1 MAARLPG
8 GPTSEETEV
17 LPLDPRPLV
26 LVIDDELTPR
36 SRLTSLVRALG
47 FQARSC
53 PSGATALRF
62 LQAHPGI
69 VRLVLADLAMPRM
82 DGGELAERCEGS
94 VPGGSHHPHG
104 ELRWRRPCGRP
115 ARGLHQPAVLQKP
128 VALGPVAELLLD
140 LLGPPTTQTR
150 SRWGAWRRAGGAPTS
165 TGCSDAAIWTEPL
178 VTTSQSCGTTG
189 TSKRRSSDR
198 YRTDGTRLA
207 LNPAHLPS
215 AQPHRP

>member
-1 MAARLPG
+1 MP
-8 GPTSEETEV
+8 EETEV

-26 LVIDDELTPR
+26 LVVDDELTPR

-82 DGGELAERCEGS
+82 DGGELAERVKDLYPGVPVALMASAGDAHAGDLLEGYADL
-94 VPGGSHHPHG
+94 PF
-104 ELRWRRPCGRP
+104 
-115 ARGLHQPAVLQKP
+115 LQKP

-140 LLGPPTTQTR
+140 LLGPPTTPDPQSMGR
-150 SRWGAWRRAGGAPTS
+150 VAARRRTS
-165 TGCSDAAIWTEPL
+165 D
-178 VTTSQSCGTTG
+178 Q
-189 TSKRRSSDR
+189 
-198 YRTDGTRLA
+198 
-207 LNPAHLPS
+207 
-215 AQPHRP
+215 HRVP